1 MSSVIAPAARVERR
15 SVPRN
20 DRLLLIVL
28 TSIAVVAVLYALFNA
43 NLTAVLTSLPAL
55 ALAGALARRYQQQGR
70 KLGASPELLLAL
82 VNHQGDDASL
92 PVELHRLPMSTG
104 SVVHALLR
112 ARHERGSGG
121 PQGPGGNDA
130 QNDENLKIRQA
141 LDVSTTAVM
150 IADKDHVIRY
160 LNKSMRAMLNKQQAV
175 LRERWPNFD
184 VDKLEGSSI
193 HQFHTNPDRI
203 RGLLDQLR
211 SMHRGNVAIGHVH
224 FSQLITPLFNDQ
236 GQTGFIVE
244 WTDRTE
250 EPALQRQVAGII
262 EGAARGELDQRI
274 GADGEIEF
282 LKTLA
287 EGINH
292 LLGILSNSLGEVRQ
306 MFAAM
311 ADGQLDARMEGDYQG
326 VFAQIQDDANTTAER
341 LAAIVSQIKD
351 SSSTLDGVSAEIVAG
366 NEDLSERTEQQAA
379 NLEETAASMDEL
391 TSTVQRNAKHAD
403 QANQL
408 AIEAAGVARQ
418 GGERVQGVVKTMSG
432 IEQSSRRIADIIT
445 VIDGIAFQ
453 TNILALNA
461 AVEAARA
468 GDQGRGFAVVA
479 GEVRTLAQRSATAA
493 KEIKE
498 LIDES
503 VSRVDEGARE
513 IGQATSTMAQVVTR
527 VEQVT
532 ELMGQIAAA
541 SREQSEGIG
550 QVSQTVTQMDQA
562 TQRNAALV
570 EEATA
575 SARVMQQHVR
585 GLRQAVSVFKGRG

>member
-1 MSSVIAPAARVERR
+1 MSTVLAPSTASGAP
-15 SVPRN
+15 SRN
-20 DRLLLIVL
+20 GRLALQILGVL
-28 TSIAVVAVLYALFNA
+28 AVVSLLNALFTG
-43 NLTAVLTSLPAL
+43 NLQAVLTAIPAL
-55 ALAGALARRYQQQGR
+55 ALAGVLALRLKRYNQQ
-70 KLGASPELLLAL
+70 LGATPDLLLGL

-92 PVELHRLPMSTG
+92 PSELHQLPMSTG
-104 SVVHALLR
+104 SLVHSLLR
-112 ARHERGSGG
+112 ARNERGTGGAPGPSGG
-121 PQGPGGNDA
+121 DS

-150 IADKDHVIRY
+150 IADKEHVIRY
-160 LNKSMRAMLNKQQAV
+160 LNKSMRAMLSKQQAV

-184 VDKLEGSSI
+184 VDKLEGTTI

-211 SMHRGNVAIGHVH
+211 SMHRGNVTIGHVH

-244 WTDRTE
+244 WNDRTE
-250 EPALQRQVAGII
+250 ELALQGQVASII
-262 EGAARGELDQRI
+262 DGAARGQLDQRI
-274 GADGEIEF
+274 EADGEIEF

-292 LLGILSNSLGEVRQ
+292 LLQILSDSLGEVRQ

-311 ADGQLDARMEGDYQG
+311 ADGQLDARMDGDYQG

-341 LAAIVSQIKD
+341 LATIVSQIKD
-351 SSSTLDGVSAEIVAG
+351 SSATLDGVSAEIVAG
-366 NEDLSERTEQQAA
+366 NEDLSSRTEQQAA

-391 TSTVQRNAKHAD
+391 TSTVQRNAEHAD

-493 KEIKE
+493 KEIKD

-513 IGQATSTMAQVVTR
+513 INQATSTMAQVVTR

-532 ELMGQIAAA
+532 ELMGQIASA
-541 SREQSEGIG
+541 SREQSDGIG

>member
-1 MSSVIAPAARVERR
+1 MSTVIAPAPAGTAPAGLSERL
-15 SVPRN
+15 P
-20 DRLLLIVL
+20 LLAL
-28 TSIAVVAVLYALFNA
+28 TLLSLLALWQAVASSNSQ
-43 NLTAVLTSLPAL
+43 AVLTALPGL
-55 ALAGALARRYQQQGR
+55 ALAAVLAWRQRATSR

-92 PVELHRLPMSTG
+92 PAGLHHLPMSTG
-104 SVVHALLR
+104 SLVHALLR
-112 ARHERGSGG
+112 ARQRGTGL
-121 PQGPGGNDA
+121 PGGQEPA
-130 QNDENLKIRQA
+130 QDENLKIRQA

-150 IADKDHVIRY
+150 IADSDHVIRY
-160 LNKSMRAMLNKQQAV
+160 LNKSMRAMLVKQQAV
-175 LRERWPNFD
+175 LRERWPDFD

-211 SMHRGNVAIGHVH
+211 SMHRGHVTIGHVH
-224 FSQLITPLFNDQ
+224 FSQLITPLFNAQ

-250 EPALQRQVAGII
+250 ELALQRQVAGII
-262 EGAARGELDQRI
+262 EAAARGELDQRI
-274 GADGEIEF
+274 EADGEIEF

-292 LLGILSNSLGEVRQ
+292 LLGILSGSLGEVRQ

-311 ADGQLDARMEGDYQG
+311 ADGQLDARMDGDYQG
-326 VFAQIQDDANTTAER
+326 VFAQIRDDANTTAGR
-341 LAAIVSQIKD
+341 LAGIVSQIKA
-351 SSSTLDGVSAEIVAG
+351 STSTLDGVAAEIVAG
-366 NEDLSERTEQQAA
+366 NEDLSSRTEQQAA

-391 TSTVQRNAKHAD
+391 TTTVQRNAEHAG

-408 AIEAAGVARQ
+408 ANDAAEVARQ
-418 GGERVQGVVKTMSG
+418 GGERVQGVVRTMGG

-479 GEVRTLAQRSATAA
+479 GEVRILAQRSATAA

-498 LIDES
+498 LIEES
-503 VSRVDEGARE
+503 VGRVDEGARE
-513 IGQATSTMAQVVTR
+513 IGQATRTIEQVVNR

-541 SREQSEGIG
+541 SREQSEGIA
-550 QVSQTVTQMDQA
+550 QVSQTISQMDQA
-562 TQRNAALV
+562 TQRNAAMV

-575 SARVMQQHVR
+575 SARVMQQHVK